1 MFGRFLLQECIG
13 RGGMAEVFRAVAHG
27 VEGFQRV
34 FVVKRIH
41 KDKSANPALRDMFVN
56 EARISALLNHPNIVQ
71 VYDFGLIDG
80 CYFIS
85 MEHLKGKDLLL
96 CLRQLRSEGMQMP
109 PAVAA
114 YIAREVAAG
123 LAYAHGLKARGGKLL
138 DIVHRDISPSNVMLL
153 RSGSVKLLD
162 FGIAKASSVLVENS
176 GHATLTG
183 IVKGKLSY
191 LSPEQVRNEPLDSRS
206 DLFSLGVVF
215 WECLTGKR
223 LFYDKAE
230 YHTMDNVLN
239 RRVPPPSQQRREVPP
254 ALDAIALRALH
265 RNRDLRYQDAGAM
278 VEELDAFLSEAR
290 LTSRAVPQLLDDLFG
305 LDGNEVE
312 TLPAVSSE
320 NLPANPAPT
329 VPDLALETQPVIAP
343 PHVAGGGPPPGAA
356 GNGRGDALLPP
367 PPPIGEAPLAIPARP
382 SRTWTLGV
390 GGALVIAAF
399 TGGLLLRP
407 PRDPAP
413 EPRPSA
419 GAVPATV
426 AVHVQSEP
434 PGAEVRGPDGE
445 VLGLTPLAVRLPRAA
460 EPITIV
466 VDKLGFASARH
477 TITPHQ
483 DMTALVVLRPAHAA
497 SADAQQM

>member
-1 MFGRFLLQECIG
+1 
-13 RGGMAEVFRAVAHG
+13 
-27 VEGFQRV
+27 
-34 FVVKRIH
+34 
-41 KDKSANPALRDMFVN
+41 
-56 EARISALLNHPNIVQ
+56 
-71 VYDFGLIDG
+71 
-80 CYFIS
+80 
-85 MEHLKGKDLLL
+85 
-96 CLRQLRSEGMQMP
+96 MQMP

-153 RSGSVKLLD
+153 RSGGVKLLD

-191 LSPEQVRNEPLDSRS
+191 LSPEQVRNESLDARS

-254 ALDAIALRALH
+254 ALDAVALRALQ

-278 VEELDAFLSEAR
+278 VEELDAFLAEAR
-290 LTSRAVPQLLDDLFG
+290 LSPRAVPQLLDDLFG
-305 LDGNEVE
+305 VDGNEVE

-320 NLPANPAPT
+320 TLPI
-329 VPDLALETQPVIAP
+329 DL
-343 PHVAGGGPPPGAA
+343 GPPPALATVLDTPALITPAPAPAPASNGQPPVAA
-356 GNGRGDALLPP
+356 GSRAEALLPP
-367 PPPIGEAPLAIPARP
+367 PPIAAGEAPVAGPPRP
-382 SRTWTLGV
+382 SRSWTLLV

-399 TGGLLLRP
+399 SGGLLLRP

-413 EPRPSA
+413 EARPSA
-419 GAVPATV
+419 GAAGATV
-426 AVHVQSEP
+426 AVHIQSEP
-434 PGAEVRGPDGE
+434 AGAEVRGPDGV
-445 VLGLTPLAVRLPRAA
+445 VLGLTPLTVRLPRAA
-460 EPITIV
+460 EPVTIV
-466 VDKLGFASARH
+466 VDKPGFASARQP
-477 TITPHQ
+477 ITPHQ
-483 DMTALVVLRPAHAA
+483 DVTALVVLRPAHAA
-497 SADAQQM
+497 SVDAQQM